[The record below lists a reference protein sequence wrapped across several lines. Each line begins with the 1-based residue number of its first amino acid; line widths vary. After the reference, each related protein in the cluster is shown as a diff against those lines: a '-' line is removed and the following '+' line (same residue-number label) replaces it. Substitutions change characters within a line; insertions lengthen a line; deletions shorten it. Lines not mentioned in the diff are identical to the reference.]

1 MFLLLSLSNVLTGF
15 QLSAQEQ
22 NKKFS
27 VKADNVTL
35 KEAIEVVRKQGNYSF
50 LIRNN
55 DIDLNKKVSVNVDKG
70 TINDVMA
77 QLLTGTGI
85 SYEVNGNRV
94 VIFHAA
100 VPEKEQGK
108 AFVLKGKVTDPSGEG
123 VIGANVKVLNS
134 TEGTITDM
142 DGNFSLSVTPN
153 ARLSVSY
160 IGYATQEVVVK
171 NQTPLHIA
179 LKEDSRLIDEVVVVG
194 YGVQKKVNLTGAV
207 SSVSTDEL
215 EGKPISNVLEAMQG
229 TTPGLVIQQGSS
241 TPGSV
246 PSINIRGLNTMN
258 NNDPLVIIDGI
269 EGSLANLNPADIEQ
283 ISILKDASSTAI
295 YGSRA
300 SNGVVLVTTKKGK
313 AGKVEISYDFMY
325 GVQQPTSLPKIA
337 DSWVYAELYNE
348 AAVNSGRAAKFT
360 PEQIAQYRN
369 GGPNVNWVKELYNR
383 NSPQSS
389 HNVSMTGG
397 NDQLSYMASLGYM
410 DQNSMF
416 KGPDYGYK
424 RYNARLNV
432 SHKVTNNFTL
442 NLTSQF
448 ARNDIKEHAYWT
460 EWIIEQANRMP
471 PIYPIK
477 NEDGSYNYPAGSNS
491 NGLQRL
497 EEGGYRQNV
506 NDELLGTIQA
516 EWEVYKGL
524 KLIGSA
530 GGRVWNNNLHE
541 NRKAFEGT
549 GDSENKLTEQFYR
562 SKNITTNL
570 MVTYNTKIGKHSIG
584 GLLGYA
590 YEGFSEKQFS
600 TSRLTEDSK
609 YDIFVGDLSGDKV
622 SNTGSGSDWA
632 IYSGFARA
640 TYNYDE
646 KYLLEFNIRND
657 YSSYFAKGNR
667 SGVFPSFS
675 AGWRISEE
683 KFWSVLKPYVSSLK
697 IRGSWGL
704 VGNNRIGAYQY
715 MQTVSVKN
723 GISFGDKLAQ
733 TAEFASTNPDLKWE
747 TTRMANI
754 GFELGLLNND
764 LNITFDCF
772 NNRTKD
778 ILVNLPVP
786 GLFGNGAPIQN
797 AGKVETRGWE
807 LSVSYRLKTGPVV
820 HNFAGNISDSFNEVI
835 DTRGTEIIGGSDVQ
849 TIIKEGYPLY
859 SYYAYRSDGFF
870 QNEEEC
876 QKGPHLE
883 GITPKPGDIRYLDK
897 NGDGVIKPD
906 DDRFIVGN
914 DFPRYTFGF
923 TYGLEYKGFDFSM
936 MWQGVG
942 KRNKWMRGESV
953 EAFHNNNEGPVMDFH
968 QDRWTPNNPDATY
981 PRLTMGAESANNAAK
996 SDFWIQDAKYLR
1008 LKNAQIG
1015 YTFSQQW
1022 MKKLYVKN
1030 LRIFASVQ
1038 NPLTFTKMKGG
1049 WDPEYTGDGSGRSY
1063 PVARVYSFGLNVKF

>member
-1 MFLLLSLSNVLTGF
+1 
-15 QLSAQEQ
+15 
-22 NKKFS
+22 
-27 VKADNVTL
+27 
-35 KEAIEVVRKQGNYSF
+35 
-50 LIRNN
+50 
-55 DIDLNKKVSVNVDKG
+55 
-70 TINDVMA
+70 
-77 QLLTGTGI
+77 
-85 SYEVNGNRV
+85 
-94 VIFHAA
+94 
-100 VPEKEQGK
+100 
-108 AFVLKGKVTDPSGEG
+108 
-123 VIGANVKVLNS
+123 
-134 TEGTITDM
+134 
-142 DGNFSLSVTPN
+142 
-153 ARLSVSY
+153 
-160 IGYATQEVVVK
+160 
-171 NQTPLHIA
+171 
-179 LKEDSRLIDEVVVVG
+179 
-194 YGVQKKVNLTGAV
+194 
-207 SSVSTDEL
+207 
-215 EGKPISNVLEAMQG
+215 
-229 TTPGLVIQQGSS
+229 
-241 TPGSV
+241 
-246 PSINIRGLNTMN
+246 
-258 NNDPLVIIDGI
+258 
-269 EGSLANLNPADIEQ
+269 
-283 ISILKDASSTAI
+283 
-295 YGSRA
+295 
-300 SNGVVLVTTKKGK
+300 
-313 AGKVEISYDFMY
+313 
-325 GVQQPTSLPKIA
+325 
-337 DSWVYAELYNE
+337 
-348 AAVNSGRAAKFT
+348 
-360 PEQIAQYRN
+360 
-369 GGPNVNWVKELYNR
+369 
-383 NSPQSS
+383 
-389 HNVSMTGG
+389 MTGG

-622 SNTGSGSDWA
+622 SNGGSASDWA

-683 KFWSVLKPYVSSLK
+683 KFWSVLKPYVPSLK

-715 MQTVSVKN
+715 MQTVSVTN

-733 TAEFASTNPDLKWE
+733 TATFASTNPDLKWE

-1015 YTFSQQW
+1015 YTFPQQW

>member
-1 MFLLLSLSNVLTGF
+1 MKQSNLLN
-15 QLSAQEQ
+15 AQFARRLFGTV
-22 NKKFS
+22 FS
-27 VKADNVTL
+27 
-35 KEAIEVVRKQGNYSF
+35 SW
-50 LIRNN
+50 
-55 DIDLNKKVSVNVDKG
+55 
-70 TINDVMA
+70 
-77 QLLTGTGI
+77 QLLAVMLIVCMNVAVGF
-85 SYEVNGNRV
+85 EL
-94 VIFHAA
+94 HAQSNTIT
-100 VPEKEQGK
+100 V
-108 AFVLKGKVTDPSGEG
+108 KGKVMADGEP
-123 VIGANVKVLNS
+123 VIGATVLVKGVS
-134 TEGTITDM
+134 TGTATDM
-142 DGNFSLSVTPN
+142 DGNFTLNVASKAVLV
-153 ARLSVSY
+153 VSS
-160 IGYATQEVVVK
+160 IGYETQEVPVNGRTLINVVLK
-171 NQTPLHIA
+171 SDVVA
-179 LKEDSRLIDEVVVVG
+179 LKDVVVVG

-207 SSVSTDEL
+207 SSLSTDEL
-215 EGKPISNVLEAMQG
+215 EGKPIANVLEAMQG
-229 TTPGLVIQQGSS
+229 TTPGLVIQQGTS

-283 ISILKDASSTAI
+283 VSILKDASSTAI

-348 AAVNSGRAAKFT
+348 AAVNSGRSAKFT

-389 HNVSMTGG
+389 HSVSMTGG
-397 NDQLSYMASLGYM
+397 NDQLSYMASLGYL
-410 DQNSMF
+410 DQSSMF

-432 SHKVTNNFTL
+432 SHKVTKNFTL

-530 GGRVWNNNLHE
+530 GGRVWNNKLHE

-622 SNTGSGSDWA
+622 SNTGSASDWA

-683 KFWSVLKPYVSSLK
+683 NFWSVLKPYVPSLK

-733 TAEFASTNPDLKWE
+733 TAEFASANPDLKWE

-807 LSVSYRLKTGPVV
+807 LSVNYRLKTGPVV

-942 KRNKWMRGESV
+942 RRNKWMRGESV

-1015 YTFSQQW
+1015 YTFPQQW

-1049 WDPEYTGDGSGRSY
+1049 WDPEYTGDGSGRAY

>member
-1 MFLLLSLSNVLTGF
+1 MKQSNLLNAQFARRLFRTAFSSW
-15 QLSAQEQ
+15 QLLA
-22 NKKFS
+22 
-27 VKADNVTL
+27 VMLIVCMNVTIGSQL
-35 KEAIEVVRKQGNYSF
+35 YAQSN
-50 LIRNN
+50 
-55 DIDLNKKVSVNVDKG
+55 
-70 TINDVMA
+70 TITV
-77 QLLTGTGI
+77 
-85 SYEVNGNRV
+85 
-94 VIFHAA
+94 
-100 VPEKEQGK
+100 
-108 AFVLKGKVTDPSGEG
+108 KGKVMADGEP
-123 VIGANVKVLNS
+123 VIGATVLVKGVS
-134 TEGTITDM
+134 TGTATDM
-142 DGNFSLSVTPN
+142 DGNFTLNVTSKVV
-153 ARLSVSY
+153 LVVSS
-160 IGYATQEVVVK
+160 IGYETQEVPVNGRKLINVVLK
-171 NQTPLHIA
+171 SDVVA
-179 LKEDSRLIDEVVVVG
+179 LKDVVVVG

-207 SSVSTDEL
+207 SSLSTDEL
-215 EGKPISNVLEAMQG
+215 EGKPIANVLEAMQG
-229 TTPGLVIQQGSS
+229 TTPGLVIQQGTS

-283 ISILKDASSTAI
+283 VSILKDASSTAI

-348 AAVNSGRAAKFT
+348 AAVNSGRSAKFT

-389 HNVSMTGG
+389 HSVSMTGG
-397 NDQLSYMASLGYM
+397 NDQLSYMASLGYL
-410 DQNSMF
+410 DQSSMF

-432 SHKVTNNFTL
+432 SHKVTKNFTL

-530 GGRVWNNNLHE
+530 GGRVWNNKLHE

-622 SNTGSGSDWA
+622 SNTGSASDWA

-683 KFWSVLKPYVSSLK
+683 NFWSVLKPYVPSLK

-733 TAEFASTNPDLKWE
+733 TAEFASANPDLKWE

-807 LSVSYRLKTGPVV
+807 LSVNYRLKTGPVV

-942 KRNKWMRGESV
+942 RRNKWMRGESV

-1015 YTFSQQW
+1015 YTFPQQW

-1030 LRIFASVQ
+1030 LRIFVSVQ

-1049 WDPEYTGDGSGRSY
+1049 WDSEYTGDGSGRAY

>member
-1 MFLLLSLSNVLTGF
+1 MKQSNLLN
-15 QLSAQEQ
+15 AQFARRLFRTA
-22 NKKFS
+22 FS
-27 VKADNVTL
+27 
-35 KEAIEVVRKQGNYSF
+35 SW
-50 LIRNN
+50 
-55 DIDLNKKVSVNVDKG
+55 
-70 TINDVMA
+70 
-77 QLLTGTGI
+77 QLL
-85 SYEVNGNRV
+85 
-94 VIFHAA
+94 A
-100 VPEKEQGK
+100 VMLIVCMNVAVGFELYAQSNTIT
-108 AFVLKGKVTDPSGEG
+108 VKGKVMADGEP
-123 VIGANVKVLNS
+123 VIGATVLVKGVS
-134 TEGTITDM
+134 TGTATDM
-142 DGNFSLSVTPN
+142 DGNFTLNVASKAVLV
-153 ARLSVSY
+153 VSS
-160 IGYATQEVVVK
+160 IGYETQEVPVNGRTLINVVLK
-171 NQTPLHIA
+171 SDVVA
-179 LKEDSRLIDEVVVVG
+179 LKDVVVVG

-207 SSVSTDEL
+207 SSLSTDEL
-215 EGKPISNVLEAMQG
+215 EGKPIANVLEAMQG
-229 TTPGLVIQQGSS
+229 TTPGLVIQQGTS

-283 ISILKDASSTAI
+283 VSILKDASSTAI

-389 HNVSMTGG
+389 HSVSMTGG
-397 NDQLSYMASLGYM
+397 NDQLSYMASLGYL
-410 DQNSMF
+410 DQSSMF

-432 SHKVTNNFTL
+432 SHKVTKNFTL

-506 NDELLGTIQA
+506 NDELLGTIRA

-530 GGRVWNNNLHE
+530 GGRVWNNKLHE

-622 SNTGSGSDWA
+622 SNTGSASDWA

-683 KFWSVLKPYVSSLK
+683 KFWSVLKPYVPSLK

-733 TAEFASTNPDLKWE
+733 TAEFASANPDLKWE

-807 LSVSYRLKTGPVV
+807 LSVNYRLKTGPVV

-942 KRNKWMRGESV
+942 RRNKWMRGESV

-1015 YTFSQQW
+1015 YTFPQQW

-1049 WDPEYTGDGSGRSY
+1049 WDPEYTGDGSGRAY

>member
-1 MFLLLSLSNVLTGF
+1 MKQSNLLN
-15 QLSAQEQ
+15 AQFACRLFRTA
-22 NKKFS
+22 FS
-27 VKADNVTL
+27 
-35 KEAIEVVRKQGNYSF
+35 SW
-50 LIRNN
+50 
-55 DIDLNKKVSVNVDKG
+55 
-70 TINDVMA
+70 
-77 QLLTGTGI
+77 QLL
-85 SYEVNGNRV
+85 
-94 VIFHAA
+94 A
-100 VPEKEQGK
+100 VMLIVCMNVAVGFELYAQSNTIT
-108 AFVLKGKVTDPSGEG
+108 VKGKVMADGEP
-123 VIGANVKVLNS
+123 VIGATVLVKGVS
-134 TEGTITDM
+134 TGTATDM
-142 DGNFSLSVTPN
+142 DGNFTLNVASKAVLV
-153 ARLSVSY
+153 VSS
-160 IGYATQEVVVK
+160 IGYETQEVPVNGRKLINVVLK
-171 NQTPLHIA
+171 SDVVA
-179 LKEDSRLIDEVVVVG
+179 LKDVVVVG

-207 SSVSTDEL
+207 SSLSTDEL
-215 EGKPISNVLEAMQG
+215 EGKPIANVLEAMQG
-229 TTPGLVIQQGSS
+229 TTPGLVIQQGTS

-283 ISILKDASSTAI
+283 VSILKDASSTAI

-389 HNVSMTGG
+389 HSVSMTGG
-397 NDQLSYMASLGYM
+397 NDQLSYMASLGYL
-410 DQNSMF
+410 DQSSMF

-530 GGRVWNNNLHE
+530 GGRVWNNKLHE

-622 SNTGSGSDWA
+622 SNTGSASDWA

-683 KFWSVLKPYVSSLK
+683 KFWSVLKPYVPSLK

-733 TAEFASTNPDLKWE
+733 TAEFASANPDLKWE

-807 LSVSYRLKTGPVV
+807 LSVNYRLKTGPVV

-942 KRNKWMRGESV
+942 RRNKWMRGESV

-1015 YTFSQQW
+1015 YTFPQQW

-1049 WDPEYTGDGSGRSY
+1049 WDPEYTGDGSGRAY

>member
-1 MFLLLSLSNVLTGF
+1 MKQSNLLNAQFARRLFRTAFSSW
-15 QLSAQEQ
+15 QLLA
-22 NKKFS
+22 
-27 VKADNVTL
+27 VMLIVCMNVTIGSQL
-35 KEAIEVVRKQGNYSF
+35 YAQSN
-50 LIRNN
+50 
-55 DIDLNKKVSVNVDKG
+55 
-70 TINDVMA
+70 TITV
-77 QLLTGTGI
+77 
-85 SYEVNGNRV
+85 
-94 VIFHAA
+94 
-100 VPEKEQGK
+100 
-108 AFVLKGKVTDPSGEG
+108 KGKVMADGEP
-123 VIGANVKVLNS
+123 VIGATVLVKGVS
-134 TEGTITDM
+134 TGTATDM
-142 DGNFSLSVTPN
+142 DGNFTLNVTSKVV
-153 ARLSVSY
+153 LVVSS
-160 IGYATQEVVVK
+160 IGYETQEVPVNGRKLINVVLK
-171 NQTPLHIA
+171 SDVVA
-179 LKEDSRLIDEVVVVG
+179 LKDVVVVG

-207 SSVSTDEL
+207 SSLSTDEL
-215 EGKPISNVLEAMQG
+215 EGKPIANVLEAMQG
-229 TTPGLVIQQGSS
+229 TTPGLVIQQGTS

-283 ISILKDASSTAI
+283 VSILKDASSTAI

-348 AAVNSGRAAKFT
+348 AAVNSGRSAKFT

-389 HNVSMTGG
+389 HSVSMTGG
-397 NDQLSYMASLGYM
+397 NDQLSYMASLGYL
-410 DQNSMF
+410 DQSSMF

-432 SHKVTNNFTL
+432 SHKVTKNFTL

-530 GGRVWNNNLHE
+530 GGRVWNNKLHE

-622 SNTGSGSDWA
+622 SNTGSASDWA

-683 KFWSVLKPYVSSLK
+683 NFWSVLKPYVPSLK

-733 TAEFASTNPDLKWE
+733 TAEFASANPDLKWE

-807 LSVSYRLKTGPVV
+807 LSVNYRLKTGPVV

-923 TYGLEYKGFDFSM
+923 SYGLEYKGFDFSM
-936 MWQGVG
+936 MWLGVG
-942 KRNKWMRGESV
+942 RRNKWMRGDSV

-1015 YTFSQQW
+1015 YTFPQQW

-1030 LRIFASVQ
+1030 LRIFVSVQ

-1049 WDPEYTGDGSGRSY
+1049 WDPEYTGDGSGRAY

>member
-1 MFLLLSLSNVLTGF
+1 MKQSNLLN
-15 QLSAQEQ
+15 AQFARRLFRTA
-22 NKKFS
+22 FS
-27 VKADNVTL
+27 
-35 KEAIEVVRKQGNYSF
+35 SW
-50 LIRNN
+50 
-55 DIDLNKKVSVNVDKG
+55 
-70 TINDVMA
+70 
-77 QLLTGTGI
+77 QLL
-85 SYEVNGNRV
+85 
-94 VIFHAA
+94 A
-100 VPEKEQGK
+100 VMLIVCMNVAVGSKLYAQSNTI
-108 AFVLKGKVTDPSGEG
+108 AVKGKVMADGEP
-123 VIGANVKVLNS
+123 VIGATVLVKGVS
-134 TEGTITDM
+134 TGTATDM
-142 DGNFSLSVTPN
+142 DGNFSLNVASKAV
-153 ARLSVSY
+153 LVVSS
-160 IGYATQEVVVK
+160 IGYETQEVPVNGRKLINVVLK
-171 NQTPLHIA
+171 SDVVA
-179 LKEDSRLIDEVVVVG
+179 LKDVVVVG

-207 SSVSTDEL
+207 SSLSTDEL
-215 EGKPISNVLEAMQG
+215 EGKPIANVLEAMQG
-229 TTPGLVIQQGSS
+229 TTPGLVIQQGTS

-283 ISILKDASSTAI
+283 VSILKDASSTAI

-348 AAVNSGRAAKFT
+348 AAVNSGRSAKFT

-389 HNVSMTGG
+389 HSVSMTGG
-397 NDQLSYMASLGYM
+397 NDQLSYMASLGYL
-410 DQNSMF
+410 DQSSMF

-432 SHKVTNNFTL
+432 SHKVTKNFTL

-530 GGRVWNNNLHE
+530 GGRVWNNKLHE

-622 SNTGSGSDWA
+622 SNTGSASDWA

-683 KFWSVLKPYVSSLK
+683 KFWSVLKPYVPSLK

-733 TAEFASTNPDLKWE
+733 TAEFASANPDLKWE

-807 LSVSYRLKTGPVV
+807 LSVNYRLKTGPVV

-1015 YTFSQQW
+1015 YTFPQQW

>member
-1 MFLLLSLSNVLTGF
+1 
-15 QLSAQEQ
+15 
-22 NKKFS
+22 
-27 VKADNVTL
+27 
-35 KEAIEVVRKQGNYSF
+35 
-50 LIRNN
+50 
-55 DIDLNKKVSVNVDKG
+55 
-70 TINDVMA
+70 
-77 QLLTGTGI
+77 
-85 SYEVNGNRV
+85 
-94 VIFHAA
+94 
-100 VPEKEQGK
+100 
-108 AFVLKGKVTDPSGEG
+108 
-123 VIGANVKVLNS
+123 
-134 TEGTITDM
+134 
-142 DGNFSLSVTPN
+142 
-153 ARLSVSY
+153 
-160 IGYATQEVVVK
+160 
-171 NQTPLHIA
+171 
-179 LKEDSRLIDEVVVVG
+179 
-194 YGVQKKVNLTGAV
+194 
-207 SSVSTDEL
+207 
-215 EGKPISNVLEAMQG
+215 
-229 TTPGLVIQQGSS
+229 
-241 TPGSV
+241 
-246 PSINIRGLNTMN
+246 
-258 NNDPLVIIDGI
+258 
-269 EGSLANLNPADIEQ
+269 
-283 ISILKDASSTAI
+283 
-295 YGSRA
+295 
-300 SNGVVLVTTKKGK
+300 
-313 AGKVEISYDFMY
+313 
-325 GVQQPTSLPKIA
+325 
-337 DSWVYAELYNE
+337 
-348 AAVNSGRAAKFT
+348 
-360 PEQIAQYRN
+360 
-369 GGPNVNWVKELYNR
+369 
-383 NSPQSS
+383 
-389 HNVSMTGG
+389 MTGG

-506 NDELLGTIQA
+506 DDELLGTIQA

-622 SNTGSGSDWA
+622 SNGGSASDWA

-683 KFWSVLKPYVSSLK
+683 KFWSVLKPYVPSLK

-1015 YTFSQQW
+1015 YTFPQQW

>member
-1 MFLLLSLSNVLTGF
+1 MSNKVKNMRSWLLMLFAAISLSV
-15 QLSAQEQ
+15 SAQTIT
-22 NKKFS
+22 
-27 VKADNVTL
+27 VKGNVKDT
-35 KEAIEVVRKQGNYSF
+35 
-50 LIRNN
+50 
-55 DIDLNKKVSVNVDKG
+55 
-70 TINDVMA
+70 
-77 QLLTGTGI
+77 TGEPI
-85 SYEVNGNRV
+85 
-94 VIFHAA
+94 
-100 VPEKEQGK
+100 
-108 AFVLKGKVTDPSGEG
+108 
-123 VIGANVKVLNS
+123 IGASVVEKGNTTN
-134 TEGTITDM
+134 GTITDL
-142 DGNFSLSVTPN
+142 DGNYSIKVPSKATLTI
-153 ARLSVSY
+153 SY
-160 IGYATQEVVVK
+160 IGMKTQDIAVK
-171 NQTPLHIA
+171 GQSQINVTLSDDTQA
-179 LKEDSRLIDEVVVVG
+179 LDEVVVIG
-194 YGVQKKVNLTGAV
+194 YGTVAKKDLTGSV
-207 SSVSTDEL
+207 SSVSAKQIAAIPVSSASEAL
-215 EGKPISNVLEAMQG
+215 QGKMAGVSI
-229 TTPGLVIQQGSS
+229 TT
-241 TPGSV
+241 T
-246 PSINIRGLNTMN
+246 
-258 NNDPLVIIDGI
+258 
-269 EGSLANLNPADIEQ
+269 EGSPDADVKIRVRGGGSLSQ
-283 ISILKDASSTAI
+283 DNSPLYIVDGFPVSSISDIAPTDIQSVDVLKDASSTAI

-622 SNTGSGSDWA
+622 SNGGSASDWA

>member
-1 MFLLLSLSNVLTGF
+1 
-15 QLSAQEQ
+15 
-22 NKKFS
+22 
-27 VKADNVTL
+27 
-35 KEAIEVVRKQGNYSF
+35 
-50 LIRNN
+50 
-55 DIDLNKKVSVNVDKG
+55 
-70 TINDVMA
+70 
-77 QLLTGTGI
+77 
-85 SYEVNGNRV
+85 
-94 VIFHAA
+94 
-100 VPEKEQGK
+100 
-108 AFVLKGKVTDPSGEG
+108 
-123 VIGANVKVLNS
+123 
-134 TEGTITDM
+134 
-142 DGNFSLSVTPN
+142 
-153 ARLSVSY
+153 
-160 IGYATQEVVVK
+160 
-171 NQTPLHIA
+171 
-179 LKEDSRLIDEVVVVG
+179 
-194 YGVQKKVNLTGAV
+194 
-207 SSVSTDEL
+207 
-215 EGKPISNVLEAMQG
+215 
-229 TTPGLVIQQGSS
+229 
-241 TPGSV
+241 
-246 PSINIRGLNTMN
+246 
-258 NNDPLVIIDGI
+258 
-269 EGSLANLNPADIEQ
+269 
-283 ISILKDASSTAI
+283 
-295 YGSRA
+295 
-300 SNGVVLVTTKKGK
+300 
-313 AGKVEISYDFMY
+313 
-325 GVQQPTSLPKIA
+325 
-337 DSWVYAELYNE
+337 
-348 AAVNSGRAAKFT
+348 
-360 PEQIAQYRN
+360 
-369 GGPNVNWVKELYNR
+369 
-383 NSPQSS
+383 
-389 HNVSMTGG
+389 MTGG

-622 SNTGSGSDWA
+622 SNGGSASDWA

-683 KFWSVLKPYVSSLK
+683 KFWSVLKPYVPSLK

>member
-1 MFLLLSLSNVLTGF
+1 MKQSNLLNAQFARRLFRTAFSSW
-15 QLSAQEQ
+15 QLLA
-22 NKKFS
+22 
-27 VKADNVTL
+27 VMLIVCMNVTIGSQL
-35 KEAIEVVRKQGNYSF
+35 YAQSN
-50 LIRNN
+50 
-55 DIDLNKKVSVNVDKG
+55 
-70 TINDVMA
+70 TITV
-77 QLLTGTGI
+77 
-85 SYEVNGNRV
+85 
-94 VIFHAA
+94 
-100 VPEKEQGK
+100 
-108 AFVLKGKVTDPSGEG
+108 KGKVMADGEP
-123 VIGANVKVLNS
+123 VIGATVLVKGVS
-134 TEGTITDM
+134 TGTATDM
-142 DGNFSLSVTPN
+142 DGNFTLNVTSKVV
-153 ARLSVSY
+153 LVVSS
-160 IGYATQEVVVK
+160 IGYETQEVPVNGRKLINVVLK
-171 NQTPLHIA
+171 SDVVA
-179 LKEDSRLIDEVVVVG
+179 LKDVVVVG

-207 SSVSTDEL
+207 SSLSTDEL
-215 EGKPISNVLEAMQG
+215 EGKPIANVLEAMQG
-229 TTPGLVIQQGSS
+229 TTPGLVIQQGTS

-283 ISILKDASSTAI
+283 VSILKDASSTAI

-348 AAVNSGRAAKFT
+348 AAVNSGRSAKFT

-389 HNVSMTGG
+389 HSVSMTGG
-397 NDQLSYMASLGYM
+397 NDQLSYMASLGYL
-410 DQNSMF
+410 DQSSMF
-416 KGPDYGYK
+416 MGPDYGYK

-432 SHKVTNNFTL
+432 SHKVTKNFTL

-530 GGRVWNNNLHE
+530 GGRVWNNKLHE

-622 SNTGSGSDWA
+622 SNTGSASDWA

-683 KFWSVLKPYVSSLK
+683 NFWSVLKPYVPSLK

-733 TAEFASTNPDLKWE
+733 TAEFASANPDLKWE

-807 LSVSYRLKTGPVV
+807 LSVNYRLKTGPVV

-942 KRNKWMRGESV
+942 RRNKWMRGESV

-1015 YTFSQQW
+1015 YTFPQQW

-1049 WDPEYTGDGSGRSY
+1049 WDPEYTGDGSGRAY

>member
-1 MFLLLSLSNVLTGF
+1 MKQSNLLNAQFARRLFRTAFSSW
-15 QLSAQEQ
+15 QLLA
-22 NKKFS
+22 
-27 VKADNVTL
+27 VMLIVCMNVTIGSQL
-35 KEAIEVVRKQGNYSF
+35 YAQSN
-50 LIRNN
+50 
-55 DIDLNKKVSVNVDKG
+55 
-70 TINDVMA
+70 TITV
-77 QLLTGTGI
+77 
-85 SYEVNGNRV
+85 
-94 VIFHAA
+94 
-100 VPEKEQGK
+100 
-108 AFVLKGKVTDPSGEG
+108 KGKVMADGEP
-123 VIGANVKVLNS
+123 VIGATVLVKGVS
-134 TEGTITDM
+134 TGTATDM
-142 DGNFSLSVTPN
+142 DGNFTLNVTSKVV
-153 ARLSVSY
+153 LVVSS
-160 IGYATQEVVVK
+160 IGYETQEVPVNGRKLINVVLK
-171 NQTPLHIA
+171 SDVVA
-179 LKEDSRLIDEVVVVG
+179 LKDVVVVG

-207 SSVSTDEL
+207 SSLSTDEL
-215 EGKPISNVLEAMQG
+215 EGKPIANVLEAMQG
-229 TTPGLVIQQGSS
+229 TTPGLVIQQGTS

-283 ISILKDASSTAI
+283 VSILKDASSTAI

-313 AGKVEISYDFMY
+313 AGKIEISYDFMY

-348 AAVNSGRAAKFT
+348 AAVNSGRSAKFT

-389 HNVSMTGG
+389 HSVSMTGG
-397 NDQLSYMASLGYM
+397 NDQLSYMASLGYL
-410 DQNSMF
+410 DQSSMF

-432 SHKVTNNFTL
+432 SHKVTKNFTL

-530 GGRVWNNNLHE
+530 GGRVWNNKLHE

-622 SNTGSGSDWA
+622 SNTGSASDWA

-683 KFWSVLKPYVSSLK
+683 NFWSVLKPYVPSLK

-733 TAEFASTNPDLKWE
+733 TAEFASANPDLKWE

-807 LSVSYRLKTGPVV
+807 LSVNYRLKTGPVV

-942 KRNKWMRGESV
+942 RRNKWMRGESV

-1015 YTFSQQW
+1015 YTFPQQW

-1049 WDPEYTGDGSGRSY
+1049 WDPEYTGDGSGRAY

>member
-1 MFLLLSLSNVLTGF
+1 MKQSNLLNAQFARRLFRTAFSSW
-15 QLSAQEQ
+15 QLLA
-22 NKKFS
+22 
-27 VKADNVTL
+27 VMLIVCMNVTIGSQL
-35 KEAIEVVRKQGNYSF
+35 YAQSN
-50 LIRNN
+50 
-55 DIDLNKKVSVNVDKG
+55 
-70 TINDVMA
+70 TITV
-77 QLLTGTGI
+77 
-85 SYEVNGNRV
+85 
-94 VIFHAA
+94 
-100 VPEKEQGK
+100 
-108 AFVLKGKVTDPSGEG
+108 KGKVMADGEP
-123 VIGANVKVLNS
+123 VIGATVLVKGVS
-134 TEGTITDM
+134 TGTATDM
-142 DGNFSLSVTPN
+142 DGNFTLNVTSKVV
-153 ARLSVSY
+153 LVVSS
-160 IGYATQEVVVK
+160 IGYETQEVPVNGRKLINVVLK
-171 NQTPLHIA
+171 SDVVA
-179 LKEDSRLIDEVVVVG
+179 LKDVVVVG

-207 SSVSTDEL
+207 SSLSTDEL
-215 EGKPISNVLEAMQG
+215 EGKPIANVLEAMQG
-229 TTPGLVIQQGSS
+229 TTPGLVIQQGTS

-283 ISILKDASSTAI
+283 VSILKDASSTAI

-348 AAVNSGRAAKFT
+348 AAVNSGRSAKFT

-389 HNVSMTGG
+389 HSVSMTGG
-397 NDQLSYMASLGYM
+397 NDQLSYMASLGYL
-410 DQNSMF
+410 DQSSMF

-432 SHKVTNNFTL
+432 SHKVTKNFTL

-530 GGRVWNNNLHE
+530 GGRVWNNKLHE

-622 SNTGSGSDWA
+622 SNTGSASDWA

-683 KFWSVLKPYVSSLK
+683 NFWSVLKPYVPSLK

-733 TAEFASTNPDLKWE
+733 TAEFASANPDLKWE

-807 LSVSYRLKTGPVV
+807 LSVNYRLKTGPVV

-942 KRNKWMRGESV
+942 RRNKWMRGESV

-1015 YTFSQQW
+1015 YTFPQQW

-1030 LRIFASVQ
+1030 LRIFVSVQ

-1049 WDPEYTGDGSGRSY
+1049 WDPEYTGDGSGRAY

>member
-1 MFLLLSLSNVLTGF
+1 MTS
-15 QLSAQEQ
+15 
-22 NKKFS
+22 
-27 VKADNVTL
+27 DNFKPSEHTDFY
-35 KEAIEVVRKQGNYSF
+35 KE
-50 LIRNN
+50 
-55 DIDLNKKVSVNVDKG
+55 
-70 TINDVMA
+70 
-77 QLLTGTGI
+77 
-85 SYEVNGNRV
+85 
-94 VIFHAA
+94 
-100 VPEKEQGK
+100 
-108 AFVLKGKVTDPSGEG
+108 
-123 VIGANVKVLNS
+123 
-134 TEGTITDM
+134 
-142 DGNFSLSVTPN
+142 
-153 ARLSVSY
+153 
-160 IGYATQEVVVK
+160 
-171 NQTPLHIA
+171 
-179 LKEDSRLIDEVVVVG
+179 
-194 YGVQKKVNLTGAV
+194 
-207 SSVSTDEL
+207 
-215 EGKPISNVLEAMQG
+215 
-229 TTPGLVIQQGSS
+229 
-241 TPGSV
+241 
-246 PSINIRGLNTMN
+246 
-258 NNDPLVIIDGI
+258 
-269 EGSLANLNPADIEQ
+269 
-283 ISILKDASSTAI
+283 
-295 YGSRA
+295 
-300 SNGVVLVTTKKGK
+300 
-313 AGKVEISYDFMY
+313 
-325 GVQQPTSLPKIA
+325 
-337 DSWVYAELYNE
+337 
-348 AAVNSGRAAKFT
+348 
-360 PEQIAQYRN
+360 
-369 GGPNVNWVKELYNR
+369 
-383 NSPQSS
+383 
-389 HNVSMTGG
+389 
-397 NDQLSYMASLGYM
+397 
-410 DQNSMF
+410 
-416 KGPDYGYK
+416 
-424 RYNARLNV
+424 
-432 SHKVTNNFTL
+432 
-442 NLTSQF
+442 
-448 ARNDIKEHAYWT
+448 
-460 EWIIEQANRMP
+460 
-471 PIYPIK
+471 
-477 NEDGSYNYPAGSNS
+477 
-491 NGLQRL
+491 
-497 EEGGYRQNV
+497 
-506 NDELLGTIQA
+506 
-516 EWEVYKGL
+516 EVYKGSYTKTVSDYFSYDASVTL
-524 KLIGSA
+524 AFTKRLDKHQLNA
-530 GGRVWNNNLHE
+530 VAVWNVKQSKTD
-541 NRKAFEGT
+541 RFETTAYNFPNSNMDHIGMGIQYGDGDQPT
-549 GDSENKLTEQFYR
+549 GDYE
-562 SKNITTNL
+562 ITRL
-570 MVTYNTKIGKHSIG
+570 MGVVANFNY
-584 GLLGYA
+584 
-590 YEGFSEKQFS
+590 GFDD
-600 TSRLTEDSK
+600 R
-609 YDIFVGDLSGDKV
+609 
-622 SNTGSGSDWA
+622 
-632 IYSGFARA
+632 
-640 TYNYDE
+640 
-646 KYLLEFNIRND
+646 YLLDFSVRSDGSSMFGADKRWGTFGSVGVGWNIHNEAW
-657 YSSYFAKGNR
+657 FKGNIL
-667 SGVFPSFS
+667 
-675 AGWRISEE
+675 ISQ
-683 KFWSVLKPYVSSLK
+683 LK

-1015 YTFSQQW
+1015 YTFPQQW

>member
-1 MFLLLSLSNVLTGF
+1 MKQSNLLN
-15 QLSAQEQ
+15 AQFARRLFGTV
-22 NKKFS
+22 FS
-27 VKADNVTL
+27 
-35 KEAIEVVRKQGNYSF
+35 SW
-50 LIRNN
+50 
-55 DIDLNKKVSVNVDKG
+55 
-70 TINDVMA
+70 
-77 QLLTGTGI
+77 QLLAVMLIVCMNVAVGF
-85 SYEVNGNRV
+85 EL
-94 VIFHAA
+94 HAQSNTIT
-100 VPEKEQGK
+100 V
-108 AFVLKGKVTDPSGEG
+108 KGKVMADGEP
-123 VIGANVKVLNS
+123 VIGATVLVKGVS
-134 TEGTITDM
+134 TGTATDM
-142 DGNFSLSVTPN
+142 DGNFTLNVASKAVLV
-153 ARLSVSY
+153 VSS
-160 IGYATQEVVVK
+160 IGYETQEVPVNGRTLINVVLK
-171 NQTPLHIA
+171 SDVVA
-179 LKEDSRLIDEVVVVG
+179 LKDVVVVG

-207 SSVSTDEL
+207 SSLSTDEL
-215 EGKPISNVLEAMQG
+215 EGKPIANVLEAMQG
-229 TTPGLVIQQGSS
+229 TTPGLVIQQGTS

-283 ISILKDASSTAI
+283 VSILKDASSTAI

-348 AAVNSGRAAKFT
+348 AAVNSGRSAKFT

-389 HNVSMTGG
+389 HSVSMTGG
-397 NDQLSYMASLGYM
+397 NDQLSYMASLGYL
-410 DQNSMF
+410 DQSSMF

-432 SHKVTNNFTL
+432 SHKVAKNFTL

-530 GGRVWNNNLHE
+530 GGRVWNNKLHE

-622 SNTGSGSDWA
+622 SNTGSASDWA

-683 KFWSVLKPYVSSLK
+683 KFWSVLKPYVPSLK

-733 TAEFASTNPDLKWE
+733 TAEFASANPDLKWE

-807 LSVSYRLKTGPVV
+807 LSVNYRLKTGPVV

-942 KRNKWMRGESV
+942 RRNKWMRGESV

-1015 YTFSQQW
+1015 YTFPQQW

-1049 WDPEYTGDGSGRSY
+1049 WDPEYTGDGSGRAY

>member
-1 MFLLLSLSNVLTGF
+1 MKQSNLLN
-15 QLSAQEQ
+15 AQFARRLFRTA
-22 NKKFS
+22 FS
-27 VKADNVTL
+27 
-35 KEAIEVVRKQGNYSF
+35 SW
-50 LIRNN
+50 
-55 DIDLNKKVSVNVDKG
+55 
-70 TINDVMA
+70 
-77 QLLTGTGI
+77 QLL
-85 SYEVNGNRV
+85 
-94 VIFHAA
+94 A
-100 VPEKEQGK
+100 VMLIVCMNVAVGFELYAQSNTIT
-108 AFVLKGKVTDPSGEG
+108 VKGKVMADGEP
-123 VIGANVKVLNS
+123 VIGATVLVKGVS
-134 TEGTITDM
+134 TGTATDM
-142 DGNFSLSVTPN
+142 DGNFTLNVASKAVLV
-153 ARLSVSY
+153 VSS
-160 IGYATQEVVVK
+160 IGYETQEVPVNGRKLINVVLK
-171 NQTPLHIA
+171 SDVVA
-179 LKEDSRLIDEVVVVG
+179 LKDVVVVG

-207 SSVSTDEL
+207 SSLSTDEL
-215 EGKPISNVLEAMQG
+215 EGKPIANVLEAMQG
-229 TTPGLVIQQGSS
+229 TTPGLVIQQGTS

-283 ISILKDASSTAI
+283 VSILKDASSTAI

-348 AAVNSGRAAKFT
+348 AAVNSGRSAKFT

-389 HNVSMTGG
+389 HSVSMTGG
-397 NDQLSYMASLGYM
+397 NDQLSYMASLGYL
-410 DQNSMF
+410 DQSSMF

-432 SHKVTNNFTL
+432 SHKVTKNFTL

-497 EEGGYRQNV
+497 EEGGYRQIV

-530 GGRVWNNNLHE
+530 GGRVWNNKLHE

-622 SNTGSGSDWA
+622 SNTGSASDWA

-683 KFWSVLKPYVSSLK
+683 KFWSVLKPYVPSLK

-733 TAEFASTNPDLKWE
+733 TAEFASANPDLKWE

-807 LSVSYRLKTGPVV
+807 LSVNYRLKTGPVV

-942 KRNKWMRGESV
+942 RRNKWMRGESV

-1008 LKNAQIG
+1008 LKNVQIG
-1015 YTFSQQW
+1015 YTFPQQW

-1049 WDPEYTGDGSGRSY
+1049 WDPEYTGDGSGRAY

>member
-1 MFLLLSLSNVLTGF
+1 
-15 QLSAQEQ
+15 
-22 NKKFS
+22 
-27 VKADNVTL
+27 
-35 KEAIEVVRKQGNYSF
+35 
-50 LIRNN
+50 
-55 DIDLNKKVSVNVDKG
+55 
-70 TINDVMA
+70 
-77 QLLTGTGI
+77 
-85 SYEVNGNRV
+85 
-94 VIFHAA
+94 
-100 VPEKEQGK
+100 
-108 AFVLKGKVTDPSGEG
+108 
-123 VIGANVKVLNS
+123 
-134 TEGTITDM
+134 
-142 DGNFSLSVTPN
+142 
-153 ARLSVSY
+153 
-160 IGYATQEVVVK
+160 
-171 NQTPLHIA
+171 
-179 LKEDSRLIDEVVVVG
+179 
-194 YGVQKKVNLTGAV
+194 
-207 SSVSTDEL
+207 
-215 EGKPISNVLEAMQG
+215 
-229 TTPGLVIQQGSS
+229 
-241 TPGSV
+241 
-246 PSINIRGLNTMN
+246 
-258 NNDPLVIIDGI
+258 
-269 EGSLANLNPADIEQ
+269 
-283 ISILKDASSTAI
+283 
-295 YGSRA
+295 
-300 SNGVVLVTTKKGK
+300 
-313 AGKVEISYDFMY
+313 
-325 GVQQPTSLPKIA
+325 
-337 DSWVYAELYNE
+337 
-348 AAVNSGRAAKFT
+348 
-360 PEQIAQYRN
+360 
-369 GGPNVNWVKELYNR
+369 
-383 NSPQSS
+383 
-389 HNVSMTGG
+389 MTGG
-397 NDQLSYMASLGYM
+397 NDQLSYMASLGYL
-410 DQNSMF
+410 DQSSMF

-622 SNTGSGSDWA
+622 SNGGSASDWA

-683 KFWSVLKPYVSSLK
+683 KFWSVLKPYVPSLK

-897 NGDGVIKPD
+897 DGDGVIKPD

-1015 YTFSQQW
+1015 YTFPQQW

>member
-1 MFLLLSLSNVLTGF
+1 
-15 QLSAQEQ
+15 
-22 NKKFS
+22 
-27 VKADNVTL
+27 
-35 KEAIEVVRKQGNYSF
+35 
-50 LIRNN
+50 
-55 DIDLNKKVSVNVDKG
+55 
-70 TINDVMA
+70 
-77 QLLTGTGI
+77 
-85 SYEVNGNRV
+85 
-94 VIFHAA
+94 
-100 VPEKEQGK
+100 
-108 AFVLKGKVTDPSGEG
+108 
-123 VIGANVKVLNS
+123 
-134 TEGTITDM
+134 
-142 DGNFSLSVTPN
+142 
-153 ARLSVSY
+153 
-160 IGYATQEVVVK
+160 
-171 NQTPLHIA
+171 
-179 LKEDSRLIDEVVVVG
+179 
-194 YGVQKKVNLTGAV
+194 
-207 SSVSTDEL
+207 
-215 EGKPISNVLEAMQG
+215 
-229 TTPGLVIQQGSS
+229 
-241 TPGSV
+241 
-246 PSINIRGLNTMN
+246 
-258 NNDPLVIIDGI
+258 
-269 EGSLANLNPADIEQ
+269 
-283 ISILKDASSTAI
+283 
-295 YGSRA
+295 
-300 SNGVVLVTTKKGK
+300 
-313 AGKVEISYDFMY
+313 
-325 GVQQPTSLPKIA
+325 
-337 DSWVYAELYNE
+337 
-348 AAVNSGRAAKFT
+348 
-360 PEQIAQYRN
+360 
-369 GGPNVNWVKELYNR
+369 
-383 NSPQSS
+383 
-389 HNVSMTGG
+389 MTGG
-397 NDQLSYMASLGYM
+397 NDQLSYMASLGYL
-410 DQNSMF
+410 DQSSMF

-530 GGRVWNNNLHE
+530 GGRVWNNKLHE

-549 GDSENKLTEQFYR
+549 GDTENKLTEQFYR

-683 KFWSVLKPYVSSLK
+683 KFWSVLKPYVPSLK

-715 MQTVSVKN
+715 MQTVSVTN

-733 TAEFASTNPDLKWE
+733 TATFASTNPDLKWE

-820 HNFAGNISDSFNEVI
+820 HNFSGNISDSFNEVI

-942 KRNKWMRGESV
+942 RRNKWMRGESV

-1015 YTFSQQW
+1015 YTFPQQW

-1038 NPLTFTKMKGG
+1038 NPLTFTNMKGG
-1049 WDPEYTGDGSGRSY
+1049 WDPEYTGDGSGRAY